1 MKTVFNQTLQ
11 VLQSMREMQ
20 KVAMKNQTRL
30 AWMNVSIKNGFQSN
44 TVNTECE
51 GHVKY
56 CEK

>member
-51 GHVKY
+51 GQVKY